1 MFRGLYLF
9 LKLHGEGVAVVGEG
23 VAYLET
29 VVVGDSLNNG
39 KAEACGAL
47 TRGARIEAVKDAGTI
62 QGLIASVSNSKTAG
76 IERDCDGAA
85 RRAIDIG
92 IFNKVDNGGA
102 RQSLVHPKLEA
113 LGKVHSA
120 LNRLSL
126 VDLAAILH
134 ALPDK
139 CHNINIFALGD
150 LAAVDAHK
158 LQQGAVETDAMA
170 QRLLYLDKLLELLL
184 VRRGVVDNM
193 LHAVADNG

>member
-1 MFRGLYLF
+1 MFHSLSLP
-9 LKLHGEGVAVVGEG
+9 LKLYGKGVAMVGEG
-23 VAYLET
+23 VAYLEA
-29 VVVGDSLNNG
+29 VVVGDSLDNG

-47 TRGARIEAVKDAGTI
+47 TCGARIEAVKDAGTI
-62 QGLIASVSNSKTAG
+62 QGRIASVSNRKAAV
-76 IERDCDGAA
+76 IERDCDGAT
-85 RRAIDIG
+85 RRAIDKG

-126 VDLAAILH
+126 VDLAAILR

-139 CHNINIFALGD
+139 CHNINIFALGY
-150 LAAVDAHK
+150 LAAIDAHK
-158 LQQGAVETDAMA
+158 LQQGAVEAHAMA